1 LQRTLFWGISIN
13 PKCAQTATAQPSASQ
28 SFRRNQMEPILV
40 PGTPK
45 EAFNKHRHVSDLV
58 RKQVEHFKH
67 IEEKLPDDVRASL
80 PQHDVVTENEAAR
93 YISAM
98 TTYLLS
104 RPRPKQ
110 AAKKTPAI
118 KPPAAVRPAQPLALA
133 AAAAPTA
140 KKSPAGKKSP
150 TGKKAP
156 AEKKLAAKK
165 KSAPKKETSAA
176 KKTLSTTAS
185 TRTKAKKSKKSSS
198 KRKK

>member
-1 LQRTLFWGISIN
+1 
-13 PKCAQTATAQPSASQ
+13 
-28 SFRRNQMEPILV
+28 MEPILV

-45 EAFNKHRHVSDLV
+45 EAFNKHRRISDLV

-67 IEEKLPDDVRASL
+67 IEERFPEDVRASL

-110 AAKKTPAI
+110 AAKKTVAI
-118 KPPAAVRPAQPLALA
+118 KPPAPVRPAQPLALA
-133 AAAAPTA
+133 AAAAPN
-140 KKSPAGKKSP
+140 GKKAP
-150 TGKKAP
+150 TGKKASTG
-156 AEKKLAAKK
+156 KKLAAKK
-165 KSAPKKETSAA
+165 KSSPKKETPAA
-176 KKTLSTTAS
+176 KKSLSPK
-185 TRTKAKKSKKSSS
+185 TKAKTTRIPVKKSSP